1 VDIDALRD
9 KLISHRRE
17 LLAAKEAM
25 LAGDSLALVFEAHGV
40 EAVRAIR
47 WSAVAT
53 SEKAKSLRL
62 RPPWEMPALEVVLA
76 LINETL
82 QAI

>member
-1 VDIDALRD
+1 MDIDTLRD

-25 LAGDSLALVFEAHGV
+25 LAGHSLALVFEEHGV

-53 SEKAKSLRL
+53 SEKAQSMRL
-62 RPPWEMPALEVVLA
+62 RPPWGMPALEVVLA